1 MASSGNSLP
10 LTDKVLYMQR
20 VLLVLNILLLIAV
33 AYLFVDKFSSGRST
47 SGSDEVAEVRNNDE
61 GGLHVVYVNVDTL
74 LNNYDA
80 FRNQQKALTAREQ
93 EEDAKLR
100 SRGKALEREIMALQ
114 EKAAGGTMTP
124 RDLKMEEERLMR
136 KQQEFLADQERIS
149 RDLLAES
156 GRVNDEL
163 QGRIVRIIKDVKDE
177 RGYDIVLSYGAGSPV
192 LAIDSTMDI
201 TPVVLKRLNAAAQ

>member
-1 MASSGNSLP
+1 MASAEISLP
-10 LTDKVLYMQR
+10 LTHKTPFMQR

-33 AYLFVDKFSSGRST
+33 AYLFVDKFSSGRGA
-47 SGSDEVAEVRNNDE
+47 SGAEESAVDKTNDE
-61 GGLHVVYVNVDTL
+61 SGLQVVYVNVDTL

-156 GRVNDEL
+156 GRVNEEL
-163 QGRIVRIIKDVKDE
+163 QGRIVRIIKDVKEE
-177 RGYDIVLSYGAGSPV
+177 RGYDIVLSYGVGSPV

-201 TPVVLKRLNAAAQ
+201 TPVVLKRLNAAAR

>member
-1 MASSGNSLP
+1 MASAEISLP
-10 LTDKVLYMQR
+10 LTHKTPFMQR

-33 AYLFVDKFSSGRST
+33 AYLFVDKFSSGRGA
-47 SGSDEVAEVRNNDE
+47 SGAEESAVDKTNDE
-61 GGLHVVYVNVDTL
+61 SGLQVVYVNVDTL

-156 GRVNDEL
+156 GRVNEEL
-163 QGRIVRIIKDVKDE
+163 QGRIVRIIKDVKEE
-177 RGYDIVLSYGAGSPV
+177 RGYDIVLSYGVGSPV

>member
-1 MASSGNSLP
+1 MASAGNSLP
-10 LTDKVLYMQR
+10 LTYKTPFMQR
-20 VLLVLNILLLIAV
+20 VLLVLNILLLLAV
-33 AYLFVDKFSSGRST
+33 AYLFIDKFASGGGASDA
-47 SGSDEVAEVRNNDE
+47 DEVALTNNGGE
-61 GGLHVVYVNVDTL
+61 GGLQIVYVNVDTL
-74 LNNYDA
+74 LNNYEA

-149 RDLLAES
+149 RDLMAES
-156 GRVNDEL
+156 GRINDEL
-163 QGRIVRIIKDVKDE
+163 QGQIVRIIREVKDAK
-177 RGYDIVLSYGAGSPV
+177 GYDLVLSYGVGSPV

-201 TPVVLKRLNAAAQ
+201 TPVVLKRLNTPAQ